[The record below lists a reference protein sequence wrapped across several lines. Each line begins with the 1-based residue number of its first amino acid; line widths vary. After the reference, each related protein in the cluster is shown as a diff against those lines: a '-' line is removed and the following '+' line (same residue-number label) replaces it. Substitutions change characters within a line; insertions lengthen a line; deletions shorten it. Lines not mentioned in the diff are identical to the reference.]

1 MNNNHLKNEEEYI
14 DDLMDKMDK
23 MNIKEEDKIAK
34 IKKIKESNNIFKN
47 AVKMDRNEL
56 MKLNDSQLAE
66 KLKII
71 ITTHKRK
78 NKNK

>member
-1 MNNNHLKNEEEYI
+1 
-14 DDLMDKMDK
+14 
-23 MNIKEEDKIAK
+23 
-34 IKKIKESNNIFKN
+34 
-47 AVKMDRNEL
+47 MDRNEL

-71 ITTHKRK
+71 IPTHIKK